1 MSFNLSEFKRFE
13 KQIILK
19 KIGISGQKKI
29 KKSKIKNSF
38 TLGLIL
44 ASLNLLAIPYY
55 CSVGAA
61 LKSYGYLDFS
71 QISILIFVVGSSL
84 GTFALLSIYNN
95 SAKIIQKKIGLL
107 ARNLNIFCF
116 NTFLCNFLKIYI
128 IISIYDPKYM
138 AFRHSH

>member
-1 MSFNLSEFKRFE
+1 M
-13 KQIILK
+13 
-19 KIGISGQKKI
+19 
-29 KKSKIKNSF
+29 
-38 TLGLIL
+38 

-107 ARNLNIFCF
+107 ARNLNIF
-116 NTFLCNFLKIYI
+116 LGI
-128 IISIYDPKYM
+128 ITGIIALIALIK
-138 AFRHSH
+138 RIN